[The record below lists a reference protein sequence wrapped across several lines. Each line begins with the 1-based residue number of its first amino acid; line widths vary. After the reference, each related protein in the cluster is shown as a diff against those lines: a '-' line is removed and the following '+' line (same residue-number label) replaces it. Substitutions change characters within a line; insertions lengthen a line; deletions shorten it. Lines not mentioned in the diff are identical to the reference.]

1 MLSRYSSVLAT
12 GMREDARVEDQLERE
27 TPRGGKSTVWTPRTH
42 DGEAGDGTT
51 KGRGMAAER
60 SRSGQDLR
68 LPTISPSVLATS
80 VTHVPLAATSAN
92 LLGKAMDRTYFD
104 ALSPESSPLPSK
116 SGRMTR
122 ITPRTMAYNHL
133 GAIYMDTLY
142 NRPSTSK
149 CESPGEMRGEGAR
162 GESEGKDGGLVLAE

>member
-1 MLSRYSSVLAT
+1 M
-12 GMREDARVEDQLERE
+12 EDQLERE
-27 TPRGGKSTVWTPRTH
+27 TQRGGKSTVWTPRTH

-60 SRSGQDLR
+60 GRSGQDLR
-68 LPTISPSVLATS
+68 LPVISPSAPATSATS
-80 VTHVPLAATSAN
+80 VAHVPLAATSAD
-92 LLGKAMDRTYFD
+92 LGKAMDRTYFD

-142 NRPSTSK
+142 NRPSET
-149 CESPGEMRGEGAR
+149 ESESSEETRGEGA
-162 GESEGKDGGLVLAE
+162 GSGDEPEGKGGGLVLAE